1 MRRVA
6 AFAAVFFFCTPA
18 EANQKIIDEIRS
30 QTTAA
35 IGKRWADVAVRI
47 AYVESRYNPRA
58 IGPRTKHGRAAGVMQ
73 VMPGTARA
81 LGFNPKRLT
90 EPSYGIAAGVAHMR
104 LCVRSGVVTDAQMAV
119 CHLSG
124 AGGWRRKSKMKTK
137 YANLVGAQNGCGS
150 NERRVWQTLWA
161 HNGCGTSA
169 R

>member
-1 MRRVA
+1 MRRVV
-6 AFAAVFFFCTPA
+6 AFSVMFLFCVPA
-18 EANQKIIDEIRS
+18 EANQTIIAEIRS

-58 IGPRTKHGRAAGVMQ
+58 IGPKTKYGRAAGVMQ

-90 EPSYGIAAGVAHMR
+90 ETKYGIAAGVAHMR
-104 LCVRSGVVTDAQMAV
+104 LCIRSGVVTDAQMAA

-124 AGGWRRKSKMKTK
+124 SAGWKRTTKSKRQ
-137 YANLVGAQNGCGS
+137 YVALVEGAPNGCKGS
-150 NERRVWQTLWA
+150 KKQNWQFLWKA
-161 HNGCGTSA
+161 NVC
-169 R
+169 